1 MHPGLGVLL
10 AYLGG
15 SLPFALLAGK
25 ARGVDLRQHGSG
37 NLGATNAVRVLG
49 PVTGG
54 LVYLG
59 DTLKG
64 LLPVLLLPRFID
76 ATRPDLWA
84 IAFGIAA
91 VAGHVFPV
99 FLLGKRGGKGVATGG
114 GVFFGLAWFGAL
126 VALAAFIVT
135 LALTRIVS
143 ASSIAAAIVLPVAI
157 LIWRGASDPLFPMSA
172 AIGFFV
178 IVAHRANIARLRR
191 GEEPRI
197 GRRSHDKAGAT

>member
-1 MHPGLGVLL
+1 MEPAVGVLL
-10 AYLGG
+10 AYLAG

-25 ARGVDLRQHGSG
+25 ARGIDLRQHGSG

-49 PVTGG
+49 PVAGG

-76 ATRPDLWA
+76 STRPDLWA

-99 FLLGKRGGKGVATGG
+99 FLRGKRGGKGVATGG
-114 GVFFGLAWFGAL
+114 GVFFGLAWLAAL
-126 VALAAFIVT
+126 VALAAFVLT
-135 LALTRIVS
+135 LVVTRIVS
-143 ASSIAAAIVLPVAI
+143 ASSIAAAIVLPVAV
-157 LIWRGASDPLFPMSA
+157 LVWRGAADPLFPMSL

-178 IVAHRANIARLRR
+178 ILTHRANIARMRR

-197 GRRSHDKAGAT
+197 GRRSRDKAGAT